1 MPRKIKN
8 QIIIVYLYKDIFEQ
22 LAFKR
27 FFNVET
33 KDEKQF
39 IYDLVF
45 GFMPR
50 KFEPTDEDKIIYDE
64 EDEVTEMYL
73 IFEGQIEIAFSLIS
87 NGMRDKFAFGKRQP
101 GKQIICDHYVVN
113 NQKSQFIYMAVKEIS
128 SFALSK
134 TFVHNRIFPKY
145 PVIYQKLQQD
155 CL

>member
-1 MPRKIKN
+1 MEPLPRKIKN

-145 PVIYQKLQQD
+145 PVIF
-155 CL
+155 